1 MKEKISKKATAKI
14 INLVQSIDPKRS
26 KLTTFDEAWEVISE
40 AWGLSGSLKSDNTTT
55 TFALTTDQDTML
67 HKFTWDNKDV
77 FCDGDW
83 DWTKVFDE
91 VIKYIMKNK
100 LSNPK
105 NIKKL
110 AKQYVDDAAAVC
122 LSNTAK
128 KLAKTA
134 QISKIDDK
142 QHKSSGDN
150 KNSVKSKEN
159 AVKIDSTAQT
169 ISIESL
175 KKKKSQLYYKIRSD
189 KRKGRDVAGLE
200 KEYDEIITQLKKF
213 KK

>member
-1 MKEKISKKATAKI
+1 MKEKISKKATSKI

-100 LSNPK
+100 LNNPK

-110 AKQYVDDAAAVC
+110 AKQYVDEAAAVC

-159 AVKIDSTAQT
+159 VIKIDSTVQSV
-169 ISIESL
+169 SIESL

-189 KRKGRDVAGLE
+189 KRKGRDVASLE

>member
-1 MKEKISKKATAKI
+1 MKDKISKKATSKI

-159 AVKIDSTAQT
+159 AVKIDSTVQSV
-169 ISIESL
+169 SIESL

-189 KRKGRDVAGLE
+189 KRKGRDVTGLE

>member
-1 MKEKISKKATAKI
+1 MKDKISKKATAKI

-100 LSNPK
+100 LNNPK

-159 AVKIDSTAQT
+159 AVKIDSTVQT

-189 KRKGRDVAGLE
+189 KRKGRDVTSLE

>member
-40 AWGLSGSLKSDNTTT
+40 AWGLSGSLKGDNTTT

-100 LSNPK
+100 LNNPK

>member
-1 MKEKISKKATAKI
+1 MKEKISKKATSKI
-14 INLVQSIDPKRS
+14 IDLVQSIDPKRS

-67 HKFTWDNKDV
+67 HKFTWDNKDI

-83 DWTKVFDE
+83 DWTTLFGE

-100 LSNPK
+100 LNNPK

-110 AKQYVDDAAAVC
+110 AKQYVDEAAAVC
-122 LSNTAK
+122 LSNTAE

-159 AVKIDSTAQT
+159 AVKIDSTVQT

-200 KEYDEIITQLKKF
+200 KEYDEIVAQLKKF

>member
-1 MKEKISKKATAKI
+1 MKDKISKKATAKI

-67 HKFTWDNKDV
+67 HKFIWDNKDV

-100 LSNPK
+100 LNNPK

-134 QISKIDDK
+134 QISKIDNK

-159 AVKIDSTAQT
+159 AVKIDSTTQT

-189 KRKGRDVAGLE
+189 KRKGRDVADLE

>member
-1 MKEKISKKATAKI
+1 MKDKISKKATSKI

-40 AWGLSGSLKSDNTTT
+40 AWGLSGSLKSDNATT

-100 LSNPK
+100 LNNPK

-134 QISKIDDK
+134 QISKIDNK

-159 AVKIDSTAQT
+159 AVKIDSTTQT

>member
-1 MKEKISKKATAKI
+1 MKEKISKKATSKI

-100 LSNPK
+100 LNNPK

-159 AVKIDSTAQT
+159 VVKIDSTTQT

>member
-1 MKEKISKKATAKI
+1 MKDKISKKATVKI

-110 AKQYVDDAAAVC
+110 AKQYVDEAAAVC

-128 KLAKTA
+128 KLAKTT

-159 AVKIDSTAQT
+159 AVKIDSTTQT

>member
-159 AVKIDSTAQT
+159 VVKIDSTVQSV
-169 ISIESL
+169 SIESL

>member
-91 VIKYIMKNK
+91 VIKYVMKNK

-159 AVKIDSTAQT
+159 VVKIDSTAQT

>member
-1 MKEKISKKATAKI
+1 MKEKISKKATSKI

-100 LSNPK
+100 LNNPK

-142 QHKSSGDN
+142 QHKSSDDN

-159 AVKIDSTAQT
+159 VVKIDSTTQT